1 MNKFRPSY
9 ILLGTMTL
17 AIVGKIGSLVLPAH
31 DVQFS
36 TPPVA
41 SSFTFVGPAMAAES
55 EKKGDDNESEVK
67 EMELQ
72 SCQVPEAVLA
82 EIANERELLKQQQDA
97 IVEREAKLQI
107 GLDRLALEARQL
119 EGLKSALEEL
129 TERVEAAQK
138 EDVARLVNLYRNMKP
153 KSAAEI
159 LNELD
164 IEASVIVLG
173 TMAERDAAPIL
184 ANLDPNRARA
194 ISKIILERSKLPG
207 DQDFSGI
214 RLR

>member
-1 MNKFRPSY
+1 MLRHSQI
-9 ILLGTMTL
+9 ILAGMSL
-17 AIVGKIGSLVLPAH
+17 AILGKAVSFVLPAEEIP
-31 DVQFS
+31 S
-36 TPPVA
+36 TSRSVA
-41 SSFTFVGPAMAAES
+41 SSLTFVGPAMAADT
-55 EKKGDDNESEVK
+55 EKKDEGNASATSA
-67 EMELQ
+67 MELQ
-72 SCQVPEAVLA
+72 TCQAPEAVLA
-82 EIANERELLKQQQDA
+82 EIADERQLLNQQQDA

-107 GLDRLALEARQL
+107 GLDRLALEAKQL
-119 EGLKSALEEL
+119 EGLRSALEDL
-129 TERVEAAQK
+129 ILKVEAAQN

>member
-1 MNKFRPSY
+1 MNRFKPSY
-9 ILLGTMTL
+9 IILGAMSL
-17 AIVGKIGSLVLPAH
+17 AILGKMASVVLPAD
-31 DVQFS
+31 DVPS
-36 TPPVA
+36 TSMSVA
-41 SSFTFVGPAMAAES
+41 SSFSFAGAAVAADT
-55 EKKGDDNESEVK
+55 EKTDNEKPSEMK
-67 EMELQ
+67 AMESQ
-72 SCQVPEAVLA
+72 SCQTPEAILA
-82 EIANERELLKQQQDA
+82 EIANERALLKQQQDT

-107 GLDRLALEARQL
+107 GLDRLALEAQQL
-119 EGLKSALEEL
+119 EGLRSALEDL
-129 TERVEAAQK
+129 TQKAEAAQND
-138 EDVARLVNLYRNMKP
+138 DVARLVNLYRNMKP